1 MSGGHFNSGNYVYHK
16 MVDFAD
22 QLEFELSDL
31 QAGDPAHYFCQ
42 ETRDKLKREISRIRE
57 FAKMMKKIDYLFSSD
72 IGEETFLEEG

>member
-1 MSGGHFNSGNYVYHK
+1 MKGNYVYHK

-42 ETRDKLKREISRIRE
+42 ETRDKLKQEISHIRE
-57 FAKMMKKIDYLFSSD
+57 CAKMMKKLIICSHLILAKKPF
-72 IGEETFLEEG
+72 